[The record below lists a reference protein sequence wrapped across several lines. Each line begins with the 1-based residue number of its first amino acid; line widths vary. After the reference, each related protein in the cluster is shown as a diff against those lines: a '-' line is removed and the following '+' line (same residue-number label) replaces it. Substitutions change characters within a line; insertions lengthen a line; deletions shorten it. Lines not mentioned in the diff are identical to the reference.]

1 MKKEQII
8 RSFGI
13 MLILIGGILIIIE
26 KHIILAQIMT
36 FIGVVAGLIYAF
48 KKGKKK
54 SNEEIKIKKHKFL
67 INLLMIITISFI
79 VTYSFA
85 KYL

>member
-54 SNEEIKIKKHKFL
+54 SNEEIKIKKHNFL

>member
-1 MKKEQII
+1 MKKEHII
-8 RSFGI
+8 RFFG
-13 MLILIGGILIIIE
+13 MMLIIIGGVLIIIG
-26 KHIILAQIMT
+26 KHIILAQIT
-36 FIGVVAGLIYAF
+36 TLIGVVAGLIYAF

-54 SNEEIKIKKHKFL
+54 SNEKIRKHNFL

-79 VTYSFA
+79 VAYSFA